1 MEKRKDTG
9 DLLEIMRKENS
20 FEKIQS
26 EISSEQITQQLSEYL
41 NETASKKGAKLSDVL
56 RRSGLKK
63 AYFYSLFSGERA
75 NPSRDVLIQ
84 LGFGFAMTFEEVQ
97 EFLKHLGAAP
107 LYARIPRDG
116 VIIHCF
122 MHRLPI
128 TECDILLDDN
138 GEETLVKE

>member
-9 DLLEIMRKENS
+9 DLLEIIRKEKNC
-20 FEKIQS
+20 EKIQ
-26 EISSEQITQQLSEYL
+26 EKIRSEQITQSLRDHL
-41 NETASKKGAKLSDVL
+41 NETASKKNAKLSDVL

-84 LGFGFAMTFEEVQ
+84 LGFGFEMTFEEVQ

-107 LYARIPRDG
+107 LYPRIPRDG
-116 VIIHCF
+116 VLIFCF
-122 MHRLPI
+122 QRGLTI
-128 TECDILLDDN
+128 TECDILLDEN
-138 GEETLVKE
+138 GETPLIKE